1 VGHCPA
7 GGFCRSLPIAWLT
20 ERTKSHGASTS
31 PGGALHS
38 RSDEEDKNSRLSMVL
53 GDAELELFDSI
64 ELIASL
70 TYLLQVGGFI
80 MLYLRP
86 VWGDRPC
93 SVNHCFPRH

>member
-1 VGHCPA
+1 VDTGRLIFLLQAYPC
-7 GGFCRSLPIAWLT
+7 AWST
-20 ERTKSHGASTS
+20 ERTKSHGTATS

-70 TYLLQVGGFI
+70 TYLLQVGGFA
-80 MLYLRP
+80 MFYLRP
-86 VWGDRPC
+86 V
-93 SVNHCFPRH
+93 